1 MIFCISEVLALC
13 LFYILFHSSKFLFLL
28 GRLATGLCFSLS
40 LKRRH
45 WQQQHQP
52 DSLIVLCSVCVFL
65 STLLISALFCPFLST
80 TASGLLWCSVLISV
94 GSKFNC
100 FLPSLEEDLY
110 HCQLSFQ
117 NCWAG
122 IEFRDK
128 CVLVPQSCLALCCPR
143 DSSAPVFFVLSR
155 QESWSGLPFPTPGN
169 LTPGEST
176 QVSYIASGFF
186 TTRGKILIIHRTL

>member
-1 MIFCISEVLALC
+1 MVL
-13 LFYILFHSSKFLFLL
+13 
-28 GRLATGLCFSLS
+28 FSLQ
-40 LKRRH
+40 KRQ
-45 WQQQHQP
+45 WQQQHQLLI
-52 DSLIVLCSVCVFL
+52 SLIVLAVLCVCVHLNIINFYTFCHFL
-65 STLLISALFCPFLST
+65 PT

-94 GSKFNC
+94 CSKSDC
-100 FLPSLEEDLY
+100 FLPFLEESLY

-128 CVLVPQSCLALCCPR
+128 CVLVPQSCLTPCCPK
-143 DSSAPVFFVLSR
+143 DSSTPVFFVLSR
-155 QESWSGLPFPTPGN
+155 QESWSGFPFPTPGN

-186 TTRGKILIIHRTL
+186 TTRGKILIIYRTV

>member
-1 MIFCISEVLALC
+1 MIFCISVVLALC
-13 LFYILFHSSKFLFLL
+13 LFYFLFYSSKFFFLHW
-28 GRLATGLCFSLS
+28 RLATDLWFSLS
-40 LKRRH
+40 LQTWH

-169 LTPGEST
+169 LTAEEST
-176 QVSYIASGFF
+176 QVSYIAGGFF
-186 TTRGKILIIHRTL
+186 TIRVKILIIYRTL

>member
-1 MIFCISEVLALC
+1 MVLFVFEKTTMTTTTPAVDLTDRC
-13 LFYILFHSSKFLFLL
+13 
-28 GRLATGLCFSLS
+28 CCC
-40 LKRRH
+40 
-45 WQQQHQP
+45 
-52 DSLIVLCSVCVFL
+52 VCVCVFI
-65 STLLISALFCPFLST
+65 STLLISALFCPFLPT
-80 TASGLLWCSVLISV
+80 TASVLLWCSVLISV
-94 GSKFNC
+94 GSKLDS
-100 FLPSLEEDLY
+100 FLPFLEEGLY

-128 CVLVPQSCLALCCPR
+128 SVLVSQSCLTLCCPR
-143 DSSAPVFFVLSR
+143 DCSAPVFFVLSR

-186 TTRGKILIIHRTL
+186 TTGGKILIIYRTL

>member
-1 MIFCISEVLALC
+1 MVFFVFANMTLTTTPPAL
-13 LFYILFHSSKFLFLL
+13 
-28 GRLATGLCFSLS
+28 
-40 LKRRH
+40 
-45 WQQQHQP
+45 
-52 DSLIVLCSVCVFL
+52 DSLIVLCSVCVFI
-65 STLLISALFCPFLST
+65 STLLISALFYHFLPT

-94 GSKFNC
+94 GSKFDC
-100 FLPSLEEDLY
+100 FLPFLEEDLY

-169 LTPGEST
+169 LTHGEST

-186 TTRGKILIIHRTL
+186 PTRGQILMIYRTL